1 LVGVLKEREG
11 EDQATHQGNGQQ
23 SDHPKPGPTH
33 AIAML
38 QWVRPVAAVGA
49 DELALASPGL
59 NHHPASASLASHG
72 HAEG

>member
-1 LVGVLKEREG
+1 
-11 EDQATHQGNGQQ
+11 
-23 SDHPKPGPTH
+23 
-33 AIAML
+33 ML
-38 QWVRPVAAVGA
+38 QWIRPVAAVGA